1 MASTVS
7 IDELTKHASNIY
19 EAIVVIAKRARQI
32 SDDQKRYLEQ
42 ELGFEDIL
50 GSRADDVEETDEYRE
65 DKSSPRKVIKLPKP
79 PSVSLEELLAD
90 KLDYKYAP
98 TPMERD

>member
-1 MASTVS
+1 MVSTVS
-7 IDELTKHASNIY
+7 IDELTRHAGSIY
-19 EAIVVIAKRARQI
+19 EAIVVISKRARQI

-42 ELGFEDIL
+42 ELGFEDAL
-50 GSRADDVEETDEYRE
+50 GGRADDVEETDEYRE

-79 PSVSLEELLAD
+79 PSVSLDELLAD

-98 TPMERD
+98 APEEKD